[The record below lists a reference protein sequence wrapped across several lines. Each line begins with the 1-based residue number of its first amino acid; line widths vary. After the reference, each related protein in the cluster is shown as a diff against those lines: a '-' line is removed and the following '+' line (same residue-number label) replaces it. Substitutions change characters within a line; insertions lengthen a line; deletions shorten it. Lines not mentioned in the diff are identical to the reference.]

1 MNVFEG
7 NLIAQDMSLGIV
19 VSRYNHLIS
28 DRLVEG
34 AIDCFLRHGGRAQN
48 LIVAKVPGS
57 WEVPL
62 VVKSLLPKVEGV
74 VALSVLIRGQT
85 SHFEYIASELTK
97 GLAQIS
103 LEMSKPVT
111 YGVITADNLE
121 QALER
126 AGSKH
131 GNKGWEGMLALIEMV
146 NLLRNIK

>member
-1 MNVFEG
+1 MKVFEG
-7 NLIAQDMSLGIV
+7 KLIAENMTLGIV
-19 VSRYNHLIS
+19 ASRFNHLIS

-34 AIDCFLRHGGRAQN
+34 AIDCFIRHGGTLEN
-48 LIVAKVPGS
+48 LVLAKVPGS
-57 WEVPL
+57 WEVAL
-62 VVKSLLPKVEGV
+62 AVKNLLPKVEGV
-74 VALSVLIRGQT
+74 LALSVLIRGQT
-85 SHFEYIASELTK
+85 AHFDYIANELTK

-131 GNKGWEGMLALIEMV
+131 GNRGWEGMLALIEMV
-146 NLLRNIK
+146 NLLKQIK